1 MSNYEFW
8 DELGKIFNAVVA
20 YQEKTIEFNK
30 RFINPWI
37 RLGNVFDKQD
47 RNKEA
52 VSAYEKAIEIDPGNA
67 QNWFELGNVHFKMGH
82 YEEAIAAFNKSI
94 ELDPGFGWPYSNL
107 ALALES
113 QGKHMQA
120 IPLFRK
126 SIDLLTED
134 KDKAVSWNRLGNVYR
149 KLNEY
154 ALAVEAFQKA
164 DELDHENAGFRDD
177 LDEVPEAPVVV
188 EADGAA
194 SAAEAMPVSVS
205 SLELIVADNSQA
217 EATADASSETATVV
231 DASTDA
237 SSETATVVDASTE
250 VPTRPTAVADGVL
263 GQTVA
268 SELQPADSS
277 DANSPEAVVDEAG
290 TQAEAA
296 SITEMALPEP
306 EAEVSAPD
314 SALTDAAVAEPA
326 SAPVELISEAPAAG
340 TEEAQ
345 QPESETH
352 VESAEP
358 VQELVVE
365 ISVVSLEDV
374 STVQEPETD
383 QPAEVSAL
391 TEALGQPADEGMLT
405 EQTVSVVVQTT
416 VETFTET
423 VTVTDTSTETTDA
436 GLTME
441 EPQNSPEESAPVVDQ
456 VGIEVAEAEAELA
469 QAEAPSGVTEPVV
482 EQSLEVTAST
492 ETSAGLE
499 SGPDMVA
506 SAETAPEPAAVI
518 VDATSSNVVEEP
530 ASDMVGSEV
539 ASAVETRAADPI
551 VRDLPEAVE
560 TAEPQTVETAAHDAP
575 EASPQAE
582 VVPVPVDA
590 AAESESVATAETD
603 HVAYEEYLKDN
614 NEPVNLFQ
622 ADGLDE
628 VASPEDLKAAEEPVT
643 KLDPSGN
650 LQIEMDTKNAHVWN
664 ELGNVYFNTAAF
676 DDAIIA
682 YSKAIELD
690 RWFAW
695 PYSNLALA
703 YVQKSRFAEAIL
715 LYQRS
720 IELFTGDKDK
730 AISWNRLGNVYRR
743 MNDYDNAI
751 CAYQRAD
758 ELDPDNTTLSLQ
770 SRFSLLGSYAMEEK
784 PSYAS

>member
-52 VSAYEKAIEIDPGNA
+52 ISAYEKAIEIDPGNA

-82 YEEAIAAFNKSI
+82 YEEAVAAFNKSI

-217 EATADASSETATVV
+217 DATADASSEI
-231 DASTDA
+231 
-237 SSETATVVDASTE
+237 ATVVDASTE
-250 VPTRPTAVADGVL
+250 LPTRPIAVADGVL
-263 GQTVA
+263 GQAVA
-268 SELQPADSS
+268 PEPQPADSS

-296 SITEMALPEP
+296 SIAEMALPEP
-306 EAEVSAPD
+306 EAAVSAPD

-326 SAPVELISEAPAAG
+326 SAPIELISEAPAAG
-340 TEEAQ
+340 TEEPQ

-352 VESAEP
+352 VESVES
-358 VQELVVE
+358 VQELAVE
-365 ISVVSLEDV
+365 ISVVSVEDV
-374 STVQEPETD
+374 GTVQEPETD
-383 QPAEVSAL
+383 QPAELSAL

-436 GLTME
+436 GLTIE
-441 EPQNSPEESAPVVDQ
+441 EPQNAPEESAPVVDQ
-456 VGIEVAEAEAELA
+456 VGIEVAEPEAELA
-469 QAEAPSGVTEPVV
+469 QAEAPSGVTAPVV
-482 EQSLEVTAST
+482 EQSLEVAAST

-499 SGPDMVA
+499 SGQDMVA

-518 VDATSSNVVEEP
+518 VDATSSNMVEEA

-539 ASAVETRAADPI
+539 ASAVETPAADPI
-551 VRDLPEAVE
+551 VLDLPEAVE
-560 TAEPQTVETAAHDAP
+560 EAEPKSEETAAHDAP
-575 EASPQAE
+575 EDSPQAE
-582 VVPVPVDA
+582 VVPVAIDA
-590 AAESESVATAETD
+590 TAEPESVATAEAD

-622 ADGLDE
+622 AEALDE
-628 VASPEDLKAAEEPVT
+628 IASPEDLKAAEEPVT
-643 KLDPSGN
+643 KLDPSGD